1 LQEFFLNNYKII
13 AIVESKVER
22 WFEEADINTCIVILQ
37 KCSNKTERDNNIVR
51 FAYLKKRLAELIP
64 PADDSWEQEVSRM
77 QVIDSLR
84 KTILAHSELYEND
97 DMRIYPKLQKD
108 LWDEGCDPEEEKY
121 TGAKWGK
128 YLRAPDIFF
137 KIMEKGKDKFIPL
150 KEIANIRRGF
160 TTGANEFFY
169 LTEEDIKRWRIEKE
183 YWMHKDKKG
192 KWIPNYVIK
201 SPRECKSIIVNPKAL
216 KFRVLMIHDD
226 IKKLTKKRVMK
237 YIKYGEDRKFNERE
251 TFVNRKRWYDL
262 GIWKKP
268 DLIWSDAYLNKYIV
282 VDAEGKWADKRF
294 FYIYLHKKIHKKQLL
309 AYLNSTLI
317 SLFIEIDGIKNLGEG
332 AIYTNV
338 YQLKKLNTIFD
349 FNVLSNKKI
358 NPIIKNLKR
367 RNIKTI
373 FEELNAIK
381 PDEININ
388 RIIKDRFDLDKIIL
402 CDILGLTEEEQLEVY
417 KAVIDLVKSRIER
430 ARSLDNNNK
439 LVEGIHLDSFSDNI
453 VNDFKG
459 EQ

>member
-1 LQEFFLNNYKII
+1 
-13 AIVESKVER
+13 
-22 WFEEADINTCIVILQ
+22 
-37 KCSNKTERDNNIVR
+37 
-51 FAYLKKRLAELIP
+51 
-64 PADDSWEQEVSRM
+64 
-77 QVIDSLR
+77 
-84 KTILAHSELYEND
+84 
-97 DMRIYPKLQKD
+97 
-108 LWDEGCDPEEEKY
+108 
-121 TGAKWGK
+121 
-128 YLRAPDIFF
+128 
-137 KIMEKGKDKFIPL
+137 
-150 KEIANIRRGF
+150 
-160 TTGANEFFY
+160 
-169 LTEEDIKRWRIEKE
+169 
-183 YWMHKDKKG
+183 
-192 KWIPNYVIK
+192 
-201 SPRECKSIIVNPKAL
+201 
-216 KFRVLMIHDD
+216 
-226 IKKLTKKRVMK
+226 
-237 YIKYGEDRKFNERE
+237 
-251 TFVNRKRWYDL
+251 L